1 MNISEKQFKAG
12 INTLYKDCLG
22 PNPNFKNIISK
33 AVGLGMAY
41 QEEKIKEG
49 IDIVFNEF
57 PPVIIWEH
65 FNISIF

>member
-12 INTLYKDCLG
+12 INALLG

-49 IDIVFNEF
+49 IDIVFNEL
-57 PPVIIWEH
+57 H
-65 FNISIF
+65 KMHKK

>member
-12 INTLYKDCLG
+12 INSLYKDCLG

-49 IDIVFNEF
+49 IDIVLRKK
-57 PPVIIWEH
+57 
-65 FNISIF
+65 

>member
-12 INTLYKDCLG
+12 ISSLYKDCLG

-49 IDIVFNEF
+49 IDIVFNEL
-57 PPVIIWEH
+57 H
-65 FNISIF
+65 KMHKK